1 MRIPILP
8 IIAVGSLAWAVS
20 SVVSSQPRREV
31 TDPPVMPPR
40 TSFERTIAA
49 IGLVEPSSEAIA
61 LGSHRNGVVEKVLVK
76 LGEEVNAGQA
86 LIKLDTRDL
95 EAELEVGRA
104 LVVEAEAKLAV
115 AKAEETQARRN
126 WEFAEKLKDSRA
138 ISEEERTQRETS
150 LAMVKAQVGSAEA
163 ACLSAKARLQQTETE
178 IERSVV
184 MAPMDGTVLQVK
196 VRAGEFVSAAAAAG
210 SAPWM
215 TLGQTKELH
224 VRADVDEHEAW
235 RVNAGARARAH
246 VRGNPELKVELE
258 FVRFEPLVV
267 PKKSLTG
274 DATERVDT
282 RVLQVIYRVVGT
294 MPERLFIGQ
303 QMDVFVEAT
312 ESQVAGRP

>member
-1 MRIPILP
+1 
-8 IIAVGSLAWAVS
+8 
-20 SVVSSQPRREV
+20 
-31 TDPPVMPPR
+31 MPPR

-61 LGSHRNGVVEKVLVK
+61 MGSHRNGVVEKVLVK
-76 LGEEVNAGQA
+76 LGEEVKAGQA

-104 LVVEAEAKLAV
+104 MVVEAEAKLAV

-138 ISEEERTQRETS
+138 ISEEERTQRETG

-163 ACLSAKARLQQTETE
+163 ACLSAKARLRMTDTE

-184 MAPMDGTVLQVK
+184 KAPIDGTVLQVK
-196 VRAGEFVSAAAAAG
+196 VRAGEFVSAAAAG

-215 TLGQTKELH
+215 TLGETKELH

-235 RVNAGARARAH
+235 RVNAGAKARAH

-282 RVLQVIYRVVGT
+282 RVLQVIYRVVGA

-303 QMDVFVEAT
+303 QMDVFVEAI

>member
-20 SVVSSQPRREV
+20 SVVSSQPKREV
-31 TDPPVMPPR
+31 TEPPVMPPR

-61 LGSHRNGVVEKVLVK
+61 MGSHRHGVVEKVLVK
-76 LGEEVNAGQA
+76 LGEEVKAGQA

-104 LVVEAEAKLAV
+104 MVVEAEAKLAV

-138 ISEEERTQRETS
+138 ISEEERTQRETG

-163 ACLSAKARLQQTETE
+163 ACLSAKARLRMTDTE

-184 MAPMDGTVLQVK
+184 KAPIDGTVLQVK
-196 VRAGEFVSAAAAAG
+196 VRAGEFVSAAAAG

-215 TLGQTKELH
+215 TLGETKELH

-235 RVNAGARARAH
+235 RVNAGAKARAH

-282 RVLQVIYRVVGT
+282 RVLQVIYRVVGA

>member
-20 SVVSSQPRREV
+20 SVVSSQPKREV
-31 TDPPVMPPR
+31 TEPPVMPPR

-61 LGSHRNGVVEKVLVK
+61 MGSHRHGVVEKVLVK
-76 LGEEVNAGQA
+76 LGEEVKAGQA

-104 LVVEAEAKLAV
+104 MVVEAEAKLAV

-163 ACLSAKARLQQTETE
+163 ACLSAKARLRLTDTE

-184 MAPMDGTVLQVK
+184 KAPIDGTVLQVK
-196 VRAGEFVSAAAAAG
+196 VRAGEFVSAAAAG

-215 TLGQTKELH
+215 TLGETKELH

-235 RVNAGARARAH
+235 RVNAGAKARAH

-282 RVLQVIYRVVGT
+282 RVLQVIYRVVGA

-303 QMDVFVEAT
+303 QMDVFVEAI

>member
-20 SVVSSQPRREV
+20 SVVSSQPKREV
-31 TDPPVMPPR
+31 TEPPVMPPR

-61 LGSHRNGVVEKVLVK
+61 MGSHRNGVVEKVLVK
-76 LGEEVNAGQA
+76 LGEEVKAGQA

-115 AKAEETQARRN
+115 ANAEETQARRN

-163 ACLSAKARLQQTETE
+163 ACLSAKARLRMTDTE

-184 MAPMDGTVLQVK
+184 KAPIDGTVLQVK
-196 VRAGEFVSAAAAAG
+196 VRAGEFVSAAAAG

-215 TLGQTKELH
+215 TLGETKELH

-235 RVNAGARARAH
+235 RVNAGAKARAH

-282 RVLQVIYRVVGT
+282 RVLQVIYRVVGA

>member
-20 SVVSSQPRREV
+20 SVVSSQPKREV
-31 TDPPVMPPR
+31 TEPPVMPPR

-61 LGSHRNGVVEKVLVK
+61 MGSHRHGVVEKVLVK
-76 LGEEVNAGQA
+76 LGEEVKAGQA

-104 LVVEAEAKLAV
+104 MVVEAEAKLAV

-138 ISEEERTQRETS
+138 ISEEERTQRETG

-163 ACLSAKARLQQTETE
+163 ACLSAKARLRMTDTE

-184 MAPMDGTVLQVK
+184 KAPIDGTVLQVK
-196 VRAGEFVSAAAAAG
+196 VRAGEFVSAAAAG

-215 TLGQTKELH
+215 TLGETKELH

-235 RVNAGARARAH
+235 RVNAGAKARAH

-282 RVLQVIYRVVGT
+282 RVLQVIYRVVGA

-303 QMDVFVEAT
+303 QMDVFVEAI

>member
-20 SVVSSQPRREV
+20 SVVSSQPKREV
-31 TDPPVMPPR
+31 TEPPVMPPR

-61 LGSHRNGVVEKVLVK
+61 MGSHRNGVVEKVLVK
-76 LGEEVNAGQA
+76 LGEEVKAGQA

-104 LVVEAEAKLAV
+104 MVVEAEAKLAV

-163 ACLSAKARLQQTETE
+163 ACLSAKARLRMTDTE

-184 MAPMDGTVLQVK
+184 KAPIDGTVLQVK
-196 VRAGEFVSAAAAAG
+196 VRAGEFVSAAAAG

-215 TLGQTKELH
+215 TLGETKELH

-235 RVNAGARARAH
+235 RVNAGAKARAH

-282 RVLQVIYRVVGT
+282 RVLQVIYRVVGA

>member
-20 SVVSSQPRREV
+20 SVVSSQPKREV
-31 TDPPVMPPR
+31 TEPPVMPPR

-61 LGSHRNGVVEKVLVK
+61 MGSHRHGVVEKVLVK
-76 LGEEVNAGQA
+76 LGEEVKAGQA

-104 LVVEAEAKLAV
+104 MVVEAEAKLAV

-163 ACLSAKARLQQTETE
+163 ACLSAKARLRMTDTE

-184 MAPMDGTVLQVK
+184 KAPIDGTVLQVK
-196 VRAGEFVSAAAAAG
+196 VRAGEFVSAAAAG

-215 TLGQTKELH
+215 TLGETKELH

-235 RVNAGARARAH
+235 RVNAGAKARAH

-282 RVLQVIYRVVGT
+282 RVLQVIYRVVGA

>member
-20 SVVSSQPRREV
+20 SVVSSQPKREV
-31 TDPPVMPPR
+31 TEPPVMPPR

-61 LGSHRNGVVEKVLVK
+61 MGSHRHGVVEKVLVK
-76 LGEEVNAGQA
+76 LGEEVKAGQA

-104 LVVEAEAKLAV
+104 MVVEAEAKLAV

-163 ACLSAKARLQQTETE
+163 ACLSAKARLRMTDTE

-184 MAPMDGTVLQVK
+184 KAPIDGAVLQVK
-196 VRAGEFVSAAAAAG
+196 VRAGEFVSAAAAG

-215 TLGQTKELH
+215 TLGETKELH

-235 RVNAGARARAH
+235 RVNAGAKARAH

-282 RVLQVIYRVVGT
+282 RVLQVIYRVVGA

-303 QMDVFVEAT
+303 QMDVFVEAI

>member
-20 SVVSSQPRREV
+20 SVVSSQPKREV
-31 TDPPVMPPR
+31 TEPPVMPPR

-61 LGSHRNGVVEKVLVK
+61 MGSHRHGVVEKVLVK
-76 LGEEVNAGQA
+76 LGEEVKAGQA

-104 LVVEAEAKLAV
+104 MVVEAEAKLAV

-138 ISEEERTQRETS
+138 ISEEELTQRETS

-163 ACLSAKARLQQTETE
+163 ACLSAKARLRMTDTE

-184 MAPMDGTVLQVK
+184 KAPIDGTVLQVK
-196 VRAGEFVSAAAAAG
+196 VRAGEFVSAAAAG

-215 TLGQTKELH
+215 TLGETKELH

-235 RVNAGARARAH
+235 RVNAGAKARAH

-282 RVLQVIYRVVGT
+282 RVLQVIYRVVGA

-303 QMDVFVEAT
+303 QMDVFVEAI

>member
-1 MRIPILP
+1 MRIPFLP

-20 SVVSSQPRREV
+20 SVVSSQPKREI
-31 TDPPVMPPR
+31 TEPPVMPPR

-61 LGSHRNGVVEKVLVK
+61 LGSHRNGVVEEVLVT
-76 LGEEVNAGQA
+76 LGEEVKAGQA

-104 LVVEAEAKLAV
+104 LVVEAEAKRAV
-115 AKAEETQARRN
+115 ARAEETRARRN
-126 WEFAEKLKDSRA
+126 WEFTEKLKDSRA
-138 ISEEERTQRETS
+138 ISEEERTQRETA
-150 LAMVKAQVGSAEA
+150 LAMVTAHVESAEA
-163 ACLSAKARLQQTETE
+163 ACLLAKARLRVTETE
-178 IERSVV
+178 MERSVV
-184 MAPMDGTVLQVK
+184 TAPIDGTILQVK
-196 VRAGEFVSAAAAAG
+196 VRAGEFVPAALAG

-215 TLGQTKELH
+215 TLGQTKVLH

-235 RVNAGARARAH
+235 RVNPGARARAH
-246 VRGNPELKVELE
+246 VRGNPEIKVDLE

-282 RVLQVIYRVVGT
+282 RVLQVVYRVAGAV
-294 MPERLFIGQ
+294 PERLFIGQ
-303 QMDVFVEAT
+303 QMDVFVEAI
-312 ESQVAGRP
+312 EPQVAGRP

>member
-1 MRIPILP
+1 
-8 IIAVGSLAWAVS
+8 
-20 SVVSSQPRREV
+20 VVSSQPKREV
-31 TDPPVMPPR
+31 TEPPVMPPR

-61 LGSHRNGVVEKVLVK
+61 MGSHRNGVVEKVLVK
-76 LGEEVNAGQA
+76 LGEEVKAGQA

-104 LVVEAEAKLAV
+104 MVVEAEAKLAV

-138 ISEEERTQRETS
+138 ISEEERTQRETG

-163 ACLSAKARLQQTETE
+163 ACLSAKARLRMTDTE
-178 IERSVV
+178 IERSLVK
-184 MAPMDGTVLQVK
+184 APIDGTVLQVK
-196 VRAGEFVSAAAAAG
+196 VRAGEFVSAAAAG

-215 TLGQTKELH
+215 TLGETKELH

-235 RVNAGARARAH
+235 RVNAGAKARAH

-282 RVLQVIYRVVGT
+282 RVLQVIYRVVGA

-303 QMDVFVEAT
+303 QMDVFVEAI

>member
-31 TDPPVMPPR
+31 TEPPVMPPR

-49 IGLVEPSSEAIA
+49 IGLVEPSSESIA
-61 LGSHRNGVVEKVLVK
+61 LGSHRNGVVEKVLVM
-76 LGEEVNAGQA
+76 LGDEVKAGQG

-104 LVVEAEAKLAV
+104 MVVEAEAKVAV
-115 AKAEETQARRN
+115 AKAEETQARRKF
-126 WEFAEKLKDSRA
+126 EFAEKLKDSRA
-138 ISEEERTQRETS
+138 ISEEERTQRETA
-150 LAMVKAQVGSAEA
+150 LAMVTAQVGSAEA
-163 ACLSAKARLQQTETE
+163 ACLLAKARLRLTDTE

-184 MAPMDGTVLQVK
+184 TAPIEGTILQVK
-196 VRAGEFVSAAAAAG
+196 VRAGEFVSAAVAG

-215 TLGQTKELH
+215 TLGQTKVLH

-246 VRGNPELKVELE
+246 VRGNPALKVELE

-282 RVLQVIYRVVGT
+282 RVLQVIYRVVGA
-294 MPERLFIGQ
+294 MPKRLFIGQ
-303 QMDVFVEAT
+303 QMDVFVEAS

>member
-1 MRIPILP
+1 MRFPILP
-8 IIAVGSLAWAVS
+8 IIAVGSLAWAIS
-20 SVVSSQPRREV
+20 SVISSQPKREV
-31 TDPPVMPPR
+31 TEPPVMPPR

-49 IGLVEPSSEAIA
+49 IGLVEPSSESIA
-61 LGSHRNGVVEKVLVK
+61 LGSHRNGVVEKVLVA
-76 LGEEVNAGQA
+76 LGDEVKAGQA

-104 LVVEAEAKLAV
+104 MVVEAEAKLAV

-138 ISEEERTQRETS
+138 ISEEERTQRETA
-150 LAMVKAQVGSAEA
+150 LAMVTAQVGSAEA
-163 ACLSAKARLQQTETE
+163 ACALAKARLRLTDTE

-184 MAPMDGTVLQVK
+184 TAPIDGTVLQVK
-196 VRAGEFVSAAAAAG
+196 VRAGEFVPAAMAG

-215 TLGQTKELH
+215 TLGQTKILH

-235 RVNAGARARAH
+235 RVDSGARARAH
-246 VRGNPELKVELE
+246 VRGNPDLKADLE
-258 FVRFEPLVV
+258 FVRFEPLVI

-282 RVLQVIYRVVGT
+282 RVLQVVYKVVGE

-303 QMDVFVEAT
+303 QMDVFVEAN
-312 ESQVAGRP
+312 ESKITGRP

>member
-1 MRIPILP
+1 
-8 IIAVGSLAWAVS
+8 
-20 SVVSSQPRREV
+20 VVSSQPKREV
-31 TDPPVMPPR
+31 TEPPVMPPR

-61 LGSHRNGVVEKVLVK
+61 MGSHRHGVVEKVLVK
-76 LGEEVNAGQA
+76 LGEEVKAGQA

-104 LVVEAEAKLAV
+104 MVVEAEAKLAV

-163 ACLSAKARLQQTETE
+163 ACLSAKARLRMTDTE

-184 MAPMDGTVLQVK
+184 KAPIDGTVLQVK
-196 VRAGEFVSAAAAAG
+196 VRAGEFVSAAAAG

-215 TLGQTKELH
+215 TLGETKELH

-235 RVNAGARARAH
+235 RVNAGAEARAH

-282 RVLQVIYRVVGT
+282 RVLQVIYRVVGA

>member
-1 MRIPILP
+1 
-8 IIAVGSLAWAVS
+8 
-20 SVVSSQPRREV
+20 VVSSQPKREV
-31 TDPPVMPPR
+31 TEPPVMPPR

-61 LGSHRNGVVEKVLVK
+61 MGSHRHGVVEKVLVK
-76 LGEEVNAGQA
+76 LGEEVKAGQA

-104 LVVEAEAKLAV
+104 MVVEAEAKLAV

-163 ACLSAKARLQQTETE
+163 ACLSAKARLRMTDTE

-184 MAPMDGTVLQVK
+184 KAPIDGTVLQVK
-196 VRAGEFVSAAAAAG
+196 VRAGEFVSAAAAG

-215 TLGQTKELH
+215 TLGETKELH

-235 RVNAGARARAH
+235 RVNAGAKARAH

-282 RVLQVIYRVVGT
+282 RVLQVIYRVVGA

>member
-20 SVVSSQPRREV
+20 SVVSSQPKREV
-31 TDPPVMPPR
+31 TEPPVMPPR
-40 TSFERTIAA
+40 TSFDRTIAA
-49 IGLVEPSSEAIA
+49 IGLVEPSSESIAI
-61 LGSHRNGVVEKVLVK
+61 GSHRNGVVEKVLVQ
-76 LGEEVNAGQA
+76 LGEEVKAGQA

-104 LVVEAEAKLAV
+104 TVVEAEAKLAV
-115 AKAEETQARRN
+115 AKAEETKARRN
-126 WEFAEKLKDSRA
+126 WEFAEKLKDTRA
-138 ISEEERTQRETS
+138 ISEEERTQRETG
-150 LAMVKAQVGSAEA
+150 LEMVKAQVVSAEA
-163 ACLSAKARLQQTETE
+163 GCLLAKARLRLTDTE

-184 MAPMDGTVLQVK
+184 KAPIDGTILQVK
-196 VRAGEFVSAAAAAG
+196 VRTGEFVSAAVAG

-215 TLGQTKELH
+215 VLGQTKELH

-235 RVNAGARARAH
+235 RVSQGAKARAH
-246 VRGNPELKVELE
+246 VRGNPELKAELE

-294 MPERLFIGQ
+294 MPARLFIGQ
-303 QMDVFVEAT
+303 QMDVFVEAS

>member
-1 MRIPILP
+1 
-8 IIAVGSLAWAVS
+8 
-20 SVVSSQPRREV
+20 
-31 TDPPVMPPR
+31 
-40 TSFERTIAA
+40 
-49 IGLVEPSSEAIA
+49 
-61 LGSHRNGVVEKVLVK
+61 VK
-76 LGEEVNAGQA
+76 AGQA

-104 LVVEAEAKLAV
+104 MVVEAEAKLAV

-138 ISEEERTQRETS
+138 ISEEERTQRETG

-163 ACLSAKARLQQTETE
+163 ACLSAKARLRMTDTE

-184 MAPMDGTVLQVK
+184 KAPIDGTVLQVK
-196 VRAGEFVSAAAAAG
+196 VRAGEFVSAAAAG

-215 TLGQTKELH
+215 TLGETKELH

-235 RVNAGARARAH
+235 RVNAGAKARAH

-282 RVLQVIYRVVGT
+282 RVLQVIYRVVGA

-303 QMDVFVEAT
+303 QMDVFVEAI

>member
-1 MRIPILP
+1 
-8 IIAVGSLAWAVS
+8 
-20 SVVSSQPRREV
+20 VVSSQPKREV
-31 TDPPVMPPR
+31 TEPPVMPPR

-61 LGSHRNGVVEKVLVK
+61 MGSHRHGVVEKVLVK
-76 LGEEVNAGQA
+76 LGEEVKAGQA

-104 LVVEAEAKLAV
+104 MVVEAEAKLAV

-138 ISEEERTQRETS
+138 ISEEERTQRETG

-163 ACLSAKARLQQTETE
+163 ACLSAKARLRMTDTE

-184 MAPMDGTVLQVK
+184 KAPIDGTVLQVK
-196 VRAGEFVSAAAAAG
+196 VRAGEFVSAAAAG

-215 TLGQTKELH
+215 TLGETKELH

-235 RVNAGARARAH
+235 RVNAGAKARAH

-282 RVLQVIYRVVGT
+282 RVLQVIYRVVGA

-303 QMDVFVEAT
+303 QMDVFVEAI